1 MTNAEIHGVKSCLGA
16 KKARGHTPAFL
27 GKLSPDGAY
36 DHFLY
41 LGKAKLWKLAA
52 TALKTVSGSG
62 IMSSRICYAD

>member
-1 MTNAEIHGVKSCLGA
+1 MTNAEIHGVKSRLGA

-52 TALKTVSGSG
+52 TALKT
-62 IMSSRICYAD
+62 